1 MVQHVLDLGARHR
14 VQFAVTLGIKPR
26 SRHVRWLQ
34 RRGVGGDTGMGLE
47 ENKAVVSRVCER
59 GDDRSNTGPDLM

>member
-1 MVQHVLDLGARHR
+1 MVQYVLDLAARHR

-47 ENKAVVSRVCER
+47 ENKAVVSRFMNEVT
-59 GDDRSNTGPDLM
+59 TGRTPAPI